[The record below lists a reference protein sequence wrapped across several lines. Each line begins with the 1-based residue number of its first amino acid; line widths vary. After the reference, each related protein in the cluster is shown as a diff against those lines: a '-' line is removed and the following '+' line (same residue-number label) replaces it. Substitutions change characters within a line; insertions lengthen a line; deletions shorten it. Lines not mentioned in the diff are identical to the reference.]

1 MSYQKFPFLLSKS
14 FKKKRKKKIK
24 KRKSVSFC
32 VRKVKDFAP
41 GSSGFS
47 AVMGFLFIYLF
58 IFALDNLKALNLQFL
73 LYQNENYEFL
83 FAN

>member
-1 MSYQKFPFLLSKS
+1 M
-14 FKKKRKKKIK
+14 
-24 KRKSVSFC
+24 
-32 VRKVKDFAP
+32 RKVKALAP

-47 AVMGFLFIYLF
+47 EVMGFLFIYLF
-58 IFALDNLKALNLQFL
+58 IFALDNLKALNLQLL